1 MKDATNTTRHHVSW
15 PENERPIPQSVEE
28 ALAMGWEM
36 HFEYHTAYDGARS
49 HTGTAWLWKNVGPYE
64 LSMDVPFRAEYT
76 FGKPHS
82 PVAIIDEYVYDPE
95 VGFVPRFR
103 QSPGIQ

>member
-15 PENERPIPQSVEE
+15 PENEPVPQSVEE

-36 HFEYHTAYDGARS
+36 DGVYLAYDGERKHA
-49 HTGTAWLWKNVGPYE
+49 GTALLWKNVGPYE
-64 LSMDVPFRAEYT
+64 LSLDVPFRAEYT

>member
-1 MKDATNTTRHHVSW
+1 MKDTTNTTRHHVSW
-15 PENERPIPQSVEE
+15 PEKEPIPQSVEE
-28 ALAMGWEM
+28 ALAMGWELDG
-36 HFEYHTAYDGARS
+36 EYQTAYDGERS

-76 FGKPHS
+76 FEKPHS